1 MGKRRLIRGS
11 KSSAGTRGFSLLELS
26 IATVVLVVGLL
37 GGIVVIGVASAN
49 NGRSKAHT
57 TSATLARS
65 TMEKIL
71 AIPSTASGAAAQTQM
86 TDCAGNTFVIETA
99 VGGSPLIASGAFSQ
113 SIDFS
118 QAPQPNY
125 SMVYAMCSSS
135 QEKYDVR
142 WRIDPGAT
150 PSTQLVTVSAKSVT
164 ADRAVLF
171 TLPFTL
177 HQTRGNF

>member
-1 MGKRRLIRGS
+1 MGERPQIRSGRGS
-11 KSSAGTRGFSLLELS
+11 ARARGFSLLELA
-26 IATVVLVVGLL
+26 IAMGVLLVGVL

-49 NGRSKAHT
+49 NGRSKTHT
-57 TSATLARS
+57 TAATLARS
-65 TMEKIL
+65 TMERIL
-71 AIPSTASGAAAQTQM
+71 AIPTSASGAAAQTQI
-86 TDCAGNTFVIETA
+86 TDCAGNTFVVETA
-99 VGGSPLIASGAFSQ
+99 VGGSPLIESGAFSR

-118 QAPQPNY
+118 QAAQPNY

-135 QEKYDVR
+135 QERYDVR

-171 TLPFTL
+171 TLPYTL
-177 HQTRGNF
+177 HSQRGDF

>member
-1 MGKRRLIRGS
+1 MGERRQIRDGS
-11 KSSAGTRGFSLLELS
+11 ARTRGFSLLELS
-26 IATVVLVVGLL
+26 IATAVLVVGLL

-49 NGRSKAHT
+49 NGRSKTHT

-71 AIPSTASGAAAQTQM
+71 AIPSSASGAGSQTQI

-99 VGGSPLIASGAFSQ
+99 TGGSPLIGSGAFSR

-125 SMVYAMCSSS
+125 SMIYAMCSSS
-135 QEKYDVR
+135 PERYDVR

-150 PSTQLVTVSAKSVT
+150 PSTQLITVSAKSVT

-171 TLPFTL
+171 TLPYTL
-177 HQTRGNF
+177 HAQRGDF